1 MIGGSGSVPSYEQMK
16 ILWEMV
22 YFNNNSCIKFNLGW
36 LINSATSVEHNN
48 INWLF
53 DYWLLIEFSPVKRE
67 LYGWFRNVINQKSY
81 KEWKG
86 FGIR

>member
-48 INWLF
+48 INWL
-53 DYWLLIEFSPVKRE
+53 LIINRIFSSKAWIIRLVP
-67 LYGWFRNVINQKSY
+67 NCNQSKECY